1 MLSSLSIKNYLLID
15 KLDLD
20 FNSGFSVITGE
31 TGAGKSIIIGAIS
44 LLLGKRADT
53 DVLADKGSKCVIE
66 GVFKTDGLKLESIF
80 KLHDLDYESDT
91 IIRREILK
99 EGKSRAF
106 VNDTPVNLNILKSIT
121 EKLVDLHSQHENLAL
136 ASTKYRLQVIDTAAE
151 TKGSQIEFKK
161 NFDILKE
168 INSELKEARLELEN
182 AKKDIDYYEFQAD
195 QLFEAKLDNENELEE
210 LENQSAL
217 LENAEEIKS
226 TLQNVTNIIDG
237 SEYSLDSLLSEIK
250 SQLTRIANSYK
261 PTEEILKRIE
271 SIIIEARDLN
281 EVLGDDIEKAEI
293 NPELLEKVNLRIDLL
308 NNLLTKHIASD
319 IAELKLK
326 LNEYNSHILGTE
338 EIENKISKLEATQ
351 KEAIKK
357 CTSLATNLSTKR
369 KKSFPKIEKSITSLL
384 TQLGMSHAV
393 FKIENQL
400 SEELTDNG
408 YDNIKFL
415 FSANKSIQAQ
425 TLDKVASGG
434 EFSRLMLALKSLLA
448 ESANIPTII
457 FDEIDT
463 GVSGEIAS
471 KMGRIMT
478 KISSAFQVVSITHL
492 PQVAAF
498 GKQHYKVFKT
508 TDKVKSKTNIKL
520 LNSDERITE
529 IASMISGEEMTVQ
542 AIENARI
549 LLQN

>member
-20 FNSGFSVITGE
+20 FNSGLSVITGE

-66 GVFKTDGLKLESIF
+66 GVFNTDGLKLESIF
-80 KLHDLDYESDT
+80 KQHDLDYESNT

-136 ASTKYRLQVIDTAAE
+136 ASTKYRLQVIDTAAN
-151 TKGSQIEFKK
+151 TKDNQIEFKN
-161 NFDILKE
+161 NFELLKS
-168 INSELKEARLELEN
+168 INSELQEAKLELEK
-182 AKKDIDYYEFQAD
+182 AKKNIDYYQFQAN
-195 QLFEAKLDNENELEE
+195 QLFEANLDNDNELEE
-210 LENQSAL
+210 LESQSSL

-237 SEYSLDSLLSEIK
+237 SELSLDSMLSEIK
-250 SQLTRIANSYK
+250 IKLNRITKSYK
-261 PTEEILKRIE
+261 PTDEILKRIE
-271 SIIIEARDLN
+271 SIIIEARDIN
-281 EVLGDDIEKAEI
+281 EVLSDDIEKAEI
-293 NPELLEKVNLRIDLL
+293 NPELLEKVNIRIDLL
-308 NNLLTKHIASD
+308 NNLLTKHISSD
-319 IAELKLK
+319 ISELKQK
-326 LNEYNSHILGTE
+326 LNEYNSYILGTE
-338 EIENKISKLEATQ
+338 EIENRISKLERTQ
-351 KEAIKK
+351 QEALKK
-357 CTSLATNLSTKR
+357 STTLATKLSTKR
-369 KKSFPKIEKSITSLL
+369 KKSFPKIEKSITALL
-384 TQLGMSHAV
+384 TQLGMAHAV

-448 ESANIPTII
+448 ESAKIPTII
-457 FDEIDT
+457 FDEIDS

-478 KISSAFQVVSITHL
+478 QISSTFQVVSITHL

-508 TDKVKSKTNIKL
+508 TDKVKSQTNIKL
-520 LNSDERITE
+520 LDSDERITE
-529 IASMISGEEMTVQ
+529 IASMISGEKMTVQ

>member
-1 MLSSLSIKNYLLID
+1 MLSSLSIKNYLLIE

-44 LLLGKRADT
+44 LLLGKRADK
-53 DVLADKGSKCVIE
+53 DVLADKESKCIIE
-66 GVFKTDGLKLESIF
+66 GVFNIDGLNLESIF
-80 KLHDLDYESDT
+80 KLHDLDYESNT

-151 TKGSQIEFKK
+151 TKNSQIEFKR
-161 NFDILKE
+161 NFEILRSV
-168 INSELKEARLELEN
+168 NSELKEAKLELEN
-182 AKKDIDYYEFQAD
+182 AKKDIDYYQFQAD
-195 QLFEAKLDNENELEE
+195 QLFEANLDNNNELEE
-210 LENQSAL
+210 LENQSSL
-217 LENAEEIKS
+217 LENAEDIKT

-237 SEYSLDSLLSEIK
+237 SELSLDSMLSEIK
-250 SQLTRIANSYK
+250 TQLNRIAKSYK
-261 PTEEILKRIE
+261 PTDAILKRIE

-281 EVLGDDIEKAEI
+281 EVLSDDIEKAEI

-319 IAELKLK
+319 IAELKQK

-338 EIENKISKLEATQ
+338 EIENKISKLESTQ
-351 KEAIKK
+351 QETIKK
-357 CTSLATNLSTKR
+357 CTSLATSLSNKR
-369 KKSFPKIEKSITSLL
+369 KKSFPKIEKSIITLL
-384 TQLGMSHAV
+384 TQLGMTHAV

-400 SEELTDNG
+400 SEELTDSG

-448 ESANIPTII
+448 KSAKIPTII

-478 KISSAFQVVSITHL
+478 QISSSFQVVSITHL

-498 GKQHYKVFKT
+498 GKHHYKVFKT
-508 TDKVKSKTNIKL
+508 TDKIKSQTNIRL
-520 LNSDERITE
+520 LNSNERITE